1 MNKKVMKAAFVAAIA
16 MVRGINVFNTQKSE
30 VLSDIA
36 LANVEALADYEDSG
50 TEQIKCYSS
59 LVYEKGASVV
69 DCSTCQSVE
78 DKTDKFWSLSGKCT
92 RYI

>member
-16 MVRGINVFNTQKSE
+16 MVSGINVFNTQKSE

>member
-1 MNKKVMKAAFVAAIA
+1 MNKKVMKAAFVAANA
-16 MVRGINVFNTQKSE
+16 MVSGIYVLNTQKSE

>member
-16 MVRGINVFNTQKSE
+16 MVSGINVFNTQKSE

-78 DKTDKFWSLSGKCT
+78 DKTDKFWALSGKCT

>member
-1 MNKKVMKAAFVAAIA
+1 M
-16 MVRGINVFNTQKSE
+16 
-30 VLSDIA
+30 SDIA

-92 RYI
+92 RYIWYEWCL

>member
-1 MNKKVMKAAFVAAIA
+1 MNKKVLKAAFVAAIA
-16 MVRGINVFNTQKSE
+16 MVSGINVFNTQKSE